1 MSDSNNTIIVDSDN
15 TIVVDSDNNITN
27 YNDSNNDD
35 NDDNDNNDDNDSNDD
50 DNDNT
55 ITLAE
60 GLSPET
66 LALLLEFLPNGRFE
80 NNNDND
86 DRIEDSNV
94 CVAYTDNDI
103 NVITETVNRLT
114 KKNEEEMIKKKI
126 AADSR
131 VLLPLI
137 NTINDDDIYN
147 TLINDGVVRVNN
159 ILNDDHCDILLEWIN
174 SKLAIELELNNP
186 QTCQTGFGN
195 VLCREHRWDMYLHDD
210 NVCHDALQSIL
221 GDANDTL
228 IKLFS
233 KLFDGCDAEFHELS
247 SLISDHGANSQPIH
261 PDSVFTKISP
271 LFTIFIAL
279 QDIDNL
285 MGPTIFLPRTNNL
298 ESHNLHKNSQTKD
311 DFLAKCEYRQSCLKK
326 G

>member
-1 MSDSNNTIIVDSDN
+1 
-15 TIVVDSDNNITN
+15 
-27 YNDSNNDD
+27 
-35 NDDNDNNDDNDSNDD
+35 
-50 DNDNT
+50 
-55 ITLAE
+55 
-60 GLSPET
+60 
-66 LALLLEFLPNGRFE
+66 
-80 NNNDND
+80 
-86 DRIEDSNV
+86 
-94 CVAYTDNDI
+94 
-103 NVITETVNRLT
+103 
-114 KKNEEEMIKKKI
+114 MIKRKI

-131 VLLPLI
+131 VLLPLL

-147 TLINDGVVRVNN
+147 TLITDGVVRVNN

-221 GDANDTL
+221 GDTNDTL
-228 IKLFS
+228 VKLFS
-233 KLFDGCDAEFHELS
+233 NLFDGCDAEFHELS
-247 SLISDHGANSQPIH
+247 SLISDQGANAQPIH
-261 PDSVFTKISP
+261 PDSVFTQISP

-279 QDIDNL
+279 QDIDMN

-298 ESHNLHKNSQTKD
+298 ECHNLHKNSQTKD